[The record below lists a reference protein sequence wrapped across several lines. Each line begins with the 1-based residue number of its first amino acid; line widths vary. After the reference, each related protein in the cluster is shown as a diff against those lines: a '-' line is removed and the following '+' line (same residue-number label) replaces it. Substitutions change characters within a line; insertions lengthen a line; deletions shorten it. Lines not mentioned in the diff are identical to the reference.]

1 MSSSPAKG
9 QSSSPSTPLTGEMC
23 VQASPFI
30 TRNYHIPDPR
40 DDGEGYCWVSV
51 ILLPEAKNGTHS
63 DEAIMLFVIQKCKY
77 GQTTMTHQL
86 LHGLGDHCI
95 SLPVKWNTPRPDLRT
110 VRDQAAALAT
120 WWLVQI
126 RENRVTIDQKMVF
139 DDRTTGEFK
148 DMLDVIPLEWKK
160 PGYSD

>member
-1 MSSSPAKG
+1 MR
-9 QSSSPSTPLTGEMC
+9 
-23 VQASPFI
+23 VQASAFV
-30 TRNYHIPDPR
+30 TRNHHIPDPR

-77 GQTTMTHQL
+77 GQTALTHQP

-95 SLPVKWNTPRPDLRT
+95 SLPVKWDTPRQDLRT
-110 VRDQAAALAT
+110 VRDQAVALAT

-139 DDRTTGEFK
+139 DDRTIEGFK
-148 DMLDVIPLEWKK
+148 NMLDMVPPEWEK